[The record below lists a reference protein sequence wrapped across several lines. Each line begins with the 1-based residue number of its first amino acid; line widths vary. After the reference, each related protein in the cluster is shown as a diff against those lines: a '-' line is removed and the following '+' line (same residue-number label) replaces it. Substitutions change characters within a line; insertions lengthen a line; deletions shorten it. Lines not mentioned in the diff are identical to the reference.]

1 MLFPYYAPIVLN
13 ELRAFLASETGD
25 NAAQFSPISLN
36 SAAARYTAGKPTGSV
51 SLDDFRG
58 KYACLIR
65 APSFSPAP
73 AALYAES
80 FSTVGS
86 KGGILVSLSRGGELT
101 IRSYTYTG
109 ENVVVYINNV
119 QMPGLYGADVLQKNC
134 VVSVTRNSWN
144 GVGACANS
152 YSYTPSIGWATA
164 GFSLS
169 FLGNATAE
177 ANYTLAI
184 QDLLNPANNISFTT
198 TLRLTP

>member
-1 MLFPYYAPIVLN
+1 MLFPYSGPITLN
-13 ELRAFLASETGD
+13 DLRAFLVSETGD
-25 NAAQFSPISLN
+25 SAAQFSPISLN

-58 KYACLIR
+58 KNACLIR

-80 FSTVGS
+80 LPNVGS
-86 KGGILVSLSRGGELT
+86 NGGISVLLSWGGKLT
-101 IRSYTYTG
+101 IRSSTYTG
-109 ENVVVYINNV
+109 EDVVVYINNV

-144 GVGACANS
+144 GVGDCTNS
-152 YSYTPSIGWATA
+152 YSYTPSTGWATV

-169 FLGNATAE
+169 FLGTATAE

-184 QDLLNPANNISFTT
+184 QDLLNPANDISFTT